1 MRELF
6 KDDTLDNPISTY
18 IRNRHEIDN
27 LNIMPN
33 VNSIASYT
41 KSMCWIMIQMQ

>member
-6 KDDTLDNPISTY
+6 KDDTPDNPISTY

-41 KSMCWIMIQMQ
+41 TNMCWIMIQMQ